1 MVITI
6 LKAHVPRDR
15 ISDLEHAYREGTG
28 TLPPEIV
35 ETFLVRES
43 SDASQHRIVTIWTSK
58 EALEKMRASLDKPK
72 GVQMFEAAGVTPEL
86 SVLDVVV
93 HAERDRS

>member
-6 LKAHVPRDR
+6 LTAHVPRDR
-15 ISDLEHAYREGTG
+15 ISDLERAYREGTA

-43 SDASQHRIVTIWTSK
+43 SDQTRHRIVTFWTCH
-58 EALEKMRASLDKPK
+58 EALEKMRASVDKPK